1 MKTLTVTKAII
12 SDSKV
17 IFKMS
22 SNNTNNN
29 INNKTNNNMNNTN
42 NKTKNVSLTLKEAK
56 ELYNSNND
64 ILKELAL
71 KVFNEKE
78 LTEITRSSFKDI
90 KSFKDACE
98 AVYLD
103 YDEMIKMTKNINEVS
118 TSSAAMFKLNIIKAA
133 LNLGQDLHFTK
144 DSDYSSIYYPCN
156 PFMAKGSISYNKT
169 YNLGN
174 FEIIGR
180 FKYKEKTYLVSNA
193 EPCCA
198 CYAGLSNF
206 QSNYKLGNA
215 YYGTAFLG
223 CATIDIAEHFGK
235 YFGMLITEA
244 KYGDLYD
251 FNIIK
256 SKYKI

>member
-1 MKTLTVTKAII
+1 METFTVTKAII
-12 SDSKV
+12 SDSKI

-29 INNKTNNNMNNTN
+29 KTTNKMETRNI
-42 NKTKNVSLTLKEAK
+42 SLTLEEAK
-56 ELYNSNND
+56 EFYKSNND
-64 ILKELAL
+64 TLKELAL

-78 LTEITRSSFKDI
+78 LTEITKGSFKDI
-90 KSFKDACE
+90 KSLKDACE

-103 YDEMIKMTKNINEVS
+103 YNEIIKITKHISEVS
-118 TSSAAMFKLNIIKAA
+118 NASAAMFKLNIIKAA

-156 PFMAKGSISYNKT
+156 PFMTKGSISYNKIYT
-169 YNLGN
+169 LGN

-180 FKYKEKTYLVSNA
+180 FKYKEKPYLVSNT

-206 QSNYKLGNA
+206 QSNHKLGNA
-215 YYGTAFLG
+215 YCGTAFLG
-223 CATIDIAEHFGK
+223 CATIEIAEHFGK

-244 KYGDLYD
+244 KYGDLPG
-251 FNIIK
+251 FKIITN
-256 SKYKI
+256 KYKI